1 MDEKIFENQNI
12 KNKNTDMISLAN
24 EITLRSY
31 SINRVNVQKLF
42 GKLSVTDYAA
52 MWILSRDMEDAEENK
67 KIYLADISQKLKLPI
82 EMVSKVVKALQERGL
97 ITWNHDGIG
106 EDGTYIQVTEKG
118 IKLAIEQQE
127 ILKGFYKNVVDKFGK
142 EHFVEFLKQVAELD
156 SIMYEEINKEEYS
169 HD

>member
-142 EHFVEFLKQVAELD
+142 EHFVEFLKQVEELD